1 MINIPIWLLVLLC
14 VFAFVGL
21 CVVLLLIYGI
31 VISIITPTYEIENG
45 DIEDETNQTT
55 NQQD

>member
-21 CVVLLLIYGI
+21 CVVLLLIYGLI
-31 VISIITPTYEIENG
+31 VSILTPDYIYVEEEVEEKN
-45 DIEDETNQTT
+45 E
-55 NQQD
+55 